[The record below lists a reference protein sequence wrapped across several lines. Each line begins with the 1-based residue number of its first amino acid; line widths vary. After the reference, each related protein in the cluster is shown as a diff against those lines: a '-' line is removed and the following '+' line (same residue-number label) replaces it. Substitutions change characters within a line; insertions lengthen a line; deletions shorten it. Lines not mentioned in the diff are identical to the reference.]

1 MLKKNTPIAKPKIGF
16 FGKNKN
22 IIIPIKKGAI
32 LSINSVSANAP
43 VGKIMILVIK
53 AVVIAN
59 AIALIH
65 FAKKLSFCIL
75 LDKTTPK
82 NLQTKIPELATKSII
97 QGIIS
102 GIIIEFSYI
111 NFILI
116 QKITDH
122 QANGTA
128 N

>member
-1 MLKKNTPIAKPKIGF
+1 MLKKSTPIANPIIGF

-22 IIIPIKKGAI
+22 IIIPIKKGTI

-43 VGKIMILVIK
+43 VGKIIILVIK
-53 AVVIAN
+53 AVVMAN

-75 LDKTTPK
+75 LDKTTPR

-111 NFILI
+111 YFILF
-116 QKITDH
+116 QKITNH
-122 QANGTA
+122 
-128 N
+128 